1 VAFFWTFIMS
11 LSQYEFLKAE
21 WIAKNPNAT
30 TKQYEQAMLYL
41 ARKCGV

>member
-1 VAFFWTFIMS
+1 MS

-30 TKQYEQAMLYL
+30 PKQYQIAMK
-41 ARKCGV
+41 AISKKCGV